1 MKLIA
6 LKFRGVG
13 PYKGEYAIDFAALTR
28 SHMFLIDGETG
39 AGKTTLLDCVT
50 FALYGSI
57 SSNTENKIGVG
68 DRNRLRSRFLE
79 ASADETYVHLIF
91 EEGGHCY
98 AVRRTP
104 EYERPKQ
111 RGDGTTKQNA
121 TGKMVRVA
129 NDYEMAFAALTD
141 DSAVSA
147 VSADAG
153 STGGLAAVDRYF
165 DFLDEPG
172 HTVAV
177 TSRASEVGK
186 EVVRLLGLDRSQFSK
201 TIMLAQGQFAQFLR
215 MGPEDRTK
223 LVKELFGAEEYEA
236 IQDELDTKRKEF
248 GDKVDGQ
255 RAALEERIRAAREN
269 AERIVE
275 RLESGRPSV
284 SDSGESDTPDGQETS
299 ETRGDAWRWG
309 LNESGAIDEPARNET
324 DIVEQLQATLRDVE
338 ADAQRLLAQTESQ
351 VSKADDKL
359 AEAQR
364 RNEAAC
370 ELRESYEETQ
380 SARNRADE
388 LKSRKPDIA
397 KQRRQIVQA
406 RQAAPI
412 VAKQA
417 ECEAAQAKLDD
428 CNARIADIATALANF
443 ESKKTLQQRHQ
454 EAVAAAAG
462 EEAANKALEIAQTH
476 AENLRKATKAAEQV
490 KQASQKVEAC
500 EAAQTKAQQE
510 RETLPDAK
518 ATASQ
523 LEEIAGKLGARGQL
537 EDALTQAKAV
547 LQHAQTAEQL
557 AEQIEAAKS
566 ACQAARQARSEAET
580 DVQHA
585 EEALRLAGAARYAED
600 LDEGQECPV
609 CGSTTHPHLAVRPAD
624 VLSEKAVKTL
634 RKQASACVDRE
645 SDAKAALEKL
655 RARLDGEREQSHGLD
670 KAAAEQGV
678 TNAQTALDGLETLE
692 QQQRALKTWQKQ
704 IDAAEKTLTDAH
716 NALAQAR
723 TVAQAA
729 SDQAETAAKAAEGI
743 TQESVDAERADA
755 EHKRAEAKA
764 KAQEAETLSK
774 RIAERDALE
783 QQNVSL
789 QAMLKTLNE
798 QRETMKQAVAQLLE
812 NSDFADYESAL
823 AAALDED
830 EIERLQSRIDDFG
843 KACAA
848 TDANMK
854 QACERLTERLETC
867 RKLFAKTLHDI
878 AITDV
883 AGSADT
889 IEVAAQL
896 LQSLDFA
903 ALTETQNNASQKR
916 DDAISAQQTALDLN
930 KDRAK
935 IATQLTKAAQTWQ
948 TGMTDFAPV
957 RTMALL
963 ATASKDS
970 PSGQKVSLI
979 TFAVTERFRDVL
991 DRANELL
998 KDIHGG
1004 VYELRLGTHEGRAG
1018 GKTGLPIEVFDRRTE
1033 RSTEPSTLSGGET
1046 FFVSLA
1052 LALALADVIQ
1062 AENGG
1067 ISMETLFIDEGFG
1080 SLSDEYLDDVMDV
1093 LDGIARTRDIGIISH
1108 VGQLKDRVR
1117 ARVSVSRVSENG
1129 ESRLTVMA

>member
-57 SSNTENKIGVG
+57 SGNTENKIGVG

-91 EEGGHCY
+91 EEGGHYY

-111 RGDGTTKQNA
+111 RGEGTTKQNA
-121 TGKMVRVA
+121 TGKMARVA

-141 DSAVSA
+141 DSA

-177 TSRASEVGK
+177 ASRASEVGK

-284 SDSGESDTPDGQETS
+284 SDSGESDTPDEQETS

-309 LNESGAIDEPARNET
+309 LNESGAIDEPARSET
-324 DIVEQLQATLRDVE
+324 DIVEQLNVTLRDVE
-338 ADAQRLLAQTESQ
+338 ADAQRLLAETESQ
-351 VSKADDKL
+351 VSKADGKL

-370 ELRESYEETQ
+370 ELHESYEETQ

-388 LKSRKPDIA
+388 LESHKPDIA
-397 KQRRQIVQA
+397 KQRRQIAQA

-510 RETLPDAK
+510 REALPDAK

-634 RKQASACVDRE
+634 RKQASACADRE

-670 KAAAEQGV
+670 EAAAEQGV
-678 TNAQTALDGLETLE
+678 KNAQTALDGLGTLE
-692 QQQRALKTWQKQ
+692 QQQRALKTRQKQ

-812 NSDFADYESAL
+812 NSDFADYESAS

-903 ALTETQNNASQKR
+903 ALAETQNNALQMR

>member
-57 SSNTENKIGVG
+57 SGNTENKIGVG

-147 VSADAG
+147 DAG

-177 TSRASEVGK
+177 ASRASEVGK

-324 DIVEQLQATLRDVE
+324 DIVEQLNVTLRDVE
-338 ADAQRLLAQTESQ
+338 ADAQRLLAETESQ

-428 CNARIADIATALANF
+428 CNASIAGIATALANF

-510 RETLPDAK
+510 REVLPDAK

-634 RKQASACVDRE
+634 RKQASACADRE

-670 KAAAEQGV
+670 EAAAEQGV

-692 QQQRALKTWQKQ
+692 QQQRALKTRQKQ

-812 NSDFADYESAL
+812 NSDFADCASAS

-903 ALTETQNNASQKR
+903 ALAETQNNASQKR

-935 IATQLTKAAQTWQ
+935 IAVQLTKAAQTWQ

-1117 ARVSVSRVSENG
+1117 ARISVSRVSENG

>member
-57 SSNTENKIGVG
+57 SGNTENKIGVG

-147 VSADAG
+147 DAG

-177 TSRASEVGK
+177 ASRASEVGK

-359 AEAQR
+359 TEAQR

-388 LKSRKPDIA
+388 LESRKPDIA
-397 KQRRQIVQA
+397 KQRRQIAQA

-428 CNARIADIATALANF
+428 CNARIADIATALANC

-510 RETLPDAK
+510 REALPDAK

-634 RKQASACVDRE
+634 RKQASACADRE

-670 KAAAEQGV
+670 EAAAEQGV

-692 QQQRALKTWQKQ
+692 QQQRALKTRQKQ

-783 QQNVSL
+783 QQDVSL

-812 NSDFADYESAL
+812 NSDFADYESAS

-903 ALTETQNNASQKR
+903 ALAETQNNASQKR

>member
-57 SSNTENKIGVG
+57 SGNTENKIGVG

-147 VSADAG
+147 DAG

-177 TSRASEVGK
+177 ASRASEVGK

-428 CNARIADIATALANF
+428 CNARIAGIATALANF

-510 RETLPDAK
+510 REALPDAK

-634 RKQASACVDRE
+634 RKQASACADRE

-670 KAAAEQGV
+670 EAAAEQGV

-692 QQQRALKTWQKQ
+692 QQQRALKTQQKQ

-812 NSDFADYESAL
+812 NSDFADYESAS

-903 ALTETQNNASQKR
+903 ALAETQNNASQKR

-935 IATQLTKAAQTWQ
+935 IAVQLTKAAQTWQ

>member
-57 SSNTENKIGVG
+57 SGNTENKIGVG

-147 VSADAG
+147 DAG

-177 TSRASEVGK
+177 ASRASEVGK

-324 DIVEQLQATLRDVE
+324 DIVEQLNVTLRDVE

-428 CNARIADIATALANF
+428 CNARIAGIATALANF

-510 RETLPDAK
+510 REALPDAK

-634 RKQASACVDRE
+634 RKQASACADRE

-670 KAAAEQGV
+670 EAAAEQGV

-812 NSDFADYESAL
+812 NSDFADYESAS

-896 LQSLDFA
+896 LQSLDFE

-935 IATQLTKAAQTWQ
+935 IAVQLTKAAQTWQ

>member
-57 SSNTENKIGVG
+57 SGNTENKIGVG

-121 TGKMVRVA
+121 TGKMVRVT

-141 DSAVSA
+141 DSA

-177 TSRASEVGK
+177 ASRASEVGK

-428 CNARIADIATALANF
+428 CNARIAGIATALANF
-443 ESKKTLQQRHQ
+443 ESKKTLHQRHQ

-510 RETLPDAK
+510 REVLPDAK

-566 ACQAARQARSEAET
+566 AYQVARQARSEAET

-634 RKQASACVDRE
+634 RKQASACADRE

-670 KAAAEQGV
+670 EAAAEQGV

-812 NSDFADYESAL
+812 NSDFADYESAS

-854 QACERLTERLETC
+854 QACEQLTERLETC

-903 ALTETQNNASQKR
+903 ALAETQNNASQKR

-935 IATQLTKAAQTWQ
+935 IAVQLTKAAQTWQ

>member
-57 SSNTENKIGVG
+57 SGNTENKIGVG

-147 VSADAG
+147 DAG

-177 TSRASEVGK
+177 ASRASEVGK

-324 DIVEQLQATLRDVE
+324 DIVEQLNVTLRDVE
-338 ADAQRLLAQTESQ
+338 ADAQRLLAETESQ
-351 VSKADDKL
+351 VSKADGKL
-359 AEAQR
+359 TEAQR

-388 LKSRKPDIA
+388 LESRKPDIA
-397 KQRRQIVQA
+397 KQRRQIAQA

-510 RETLPDAK
+510 REALPDAK

-634 RKQASACVDRE
+634 RKQASACADRE

-670 KAAAEQGV
+670 EAAAEQGV

-692 QQQRALKTWQKQ
+692 QQQRALKTRQKQ
-704 IDAAEKTLTDAH
+704 IDAAEKTLTDTH

-812 NSDFADYESAL
+812 NSDFADCASAS

-903 ALTETQNNASQKR
+903 ALAETQNNASQKR

-935 IATQLTKAAQTWQ
+935 IAVQLTKAAQTWQ

-1033 RSTEPSTLSGGET
+1033 RFTEPSTLSGGET

>member
-57 SSNTENKIGVG
+57 SGNTENKIGVG

-147 VSADAG
+147 DAG

-177 TSRASEVGK
+177 ASRASEVGK

-428 CNARIADIATALANF
+428 CNARIAGIATALANF

-510 RETLPDAK
+510 REVLPDAK

-566 ACQAARQARSEAET
+566 ACQVARQARSEAET

-634 RKQASACVDRE
+634 RKQASACADRE

-670 KAAAEQGV
+670 EAAAEQGV

-812 NSDFADYESAL
+812 NSDFADYESAS

-903 ALTETQNNASQKR
+903 ALAETQNNASQKR

-935 IATQLTKAAQTWQ
+935 IAVQLTKAAQTWQ

>member
-57 SSNTENKIGVG
+57 SGNTENKIGVG

-147 VSADAG
+147 DAG

-177 TSRASEVGK
+177 ASRASEVGK

-359 AEAQR
+359 TEAQR

-388 LKSRKPDIA
+388 LESRKPDIA
-397 KQRRQIVQA
+397 KQRRQIAQA

-428 CNARIADIATALANF
+428 CNARIAGIATALANF
-443 ESKKTLQQRHQ
+443 ESKKILQQRHQ

-500 EAAQTKAQQE
+500 EAAQTKAQQG
-510 RETLPDAK
+510 REALPDAK

-634 RKQASACVDRE
+634 RKQASACADRE

-670 KAAAEQGV
+670 EAAAEQGV

-692 QQQRALKTWQKQ
+692 QQQRALKTQQKQ

-764 KAQEAETLSK
+764 KAQEAKTLSK

-812 NSDFADYESAL
+812 NSDFADYESAS

-903 ALTETQNNASQKR
+903 ALAETQNNASQKR

-935 IATQLTKAAQTWQ
+935 IAVQLTKAAQTWQ